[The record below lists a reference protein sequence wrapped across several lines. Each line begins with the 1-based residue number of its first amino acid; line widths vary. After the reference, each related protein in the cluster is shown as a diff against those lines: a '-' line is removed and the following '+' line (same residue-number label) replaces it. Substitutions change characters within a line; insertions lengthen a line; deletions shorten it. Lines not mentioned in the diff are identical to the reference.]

1 MSVPQPFNPH
11 EFAQLAVELAESTT
25 NESRLRT
32 AVSRIYYAVL
42 WVARERTGTR
52 ARARIHE
59 ETYRALRHV
68 EGWRATS
75 EQLNKLRRLRNAA
88 DYEPV
93 PDNPLE
99 RNWQYNWTTAHNLAE
114 AILRRLELTR

>member
-11 EFAQLAVELAESTT
+11 EFAQLAVELAESTP

-32 AVSRIYYAVL
+32 AVSRMYYAVL

-59 ETYRALRHV
+59 ETYRALRRV
-68 EGWRATS
+68 EKWRAAS
-75 EQLNKLRRLRNAA
+75 EQFNTLRHLRTAA
-88 DYEPV
+88 DYDPV

-99 RNWQYNWTTAHNLAE
+99 RDWQFNWTKANKIAE
-114 AILRRLELTR
+114 VILRKLEST

>member
-1 MSVPQPFNPH
+1 MSVPQPFKPH
-11 EFAQLAVELAESTT
+11 EFAQLAVQLAESTT
-25 NESRLRT
+25 SESRLRT

-52 ARARIHE
+52 ARAGIHE
-59 ETYRALRHV
+59 ETYRALRRV
-68 EGWRATS
+68 ERWRATS
-75 EQLNKLRRLRNAA
+75 DQFNKLRHLRTAA

-99 RNWQYNWTTAHNLAE
+99 RDWQWNWTQAHHIAGV
-114 AILRRLELTR
+114 ILRKLEPT